1 MKERMRV
8 RTPASNG
15 SNQSSPRK
23 SAVSAASAAG
33 DVVSVVMASS
43 PPALQRRSWLGEQAG
58 DYAALTFLPPPRRHR
73 DDPERPLLL
82 FCPEQGGWQRG
93 VFFDGRWLDFATLT
107 M

>member
-33 DVVSVVMASS
+33 DVVSVVMACS

-58 DYAALTFLPPPRRHR
+58 DYAALTFQPLPRRHQAA
-73 DDPERPLLL
+73 L
-82 FCPEQGGWQRG
+82 PEQL
-93 VFFDGRWLDFATLT
+93 FDVTVAERIVNTRRTPAGSASPRSAGP
-107 M
+107 

>member
-33 DVVSVVMASS
+33 DVVSVVMACS

-58 DYAALTFLPPPRRHR
+58 DYAALTFLPPPRRHPQPCSR
-73 DDPERPLLL
+73 QPTISRLVGLRIAIAMLHE
-82 FCPEQGGWQRG
+82 G
-93 VFFDGRWLDFATLT
+93 
-107 M
+107 